1 MIDVRSPEEY
11 SGERTHMPSYPDEG
25 ALRGGHIPGAA
36 NVPWARAVNEDGTF
50 KSRTELDAIYLDG
63 AGLTAGDDI
72 NVRATLLINGAR
84 ENITDYVLQAA
95 IVYPDKTT
103 LATGTGIVSA
113 SIIDPLQG
121 TISATWP
128 RATTG
133 AIEPGMYLVEIQAQI
148 GAVRTTYE
156 RVPIMVDAGAIP

>member
-1 MIDVRSPEEY
+1 VL
-11 SGERTHMPSYPDEG
+11 T
-25 ALRGGHIPGAA
+25 
-36 NVPWARAVNEDGTF
+36 V
-50 KSRTELDAIYLDG
+50 
-63 AGLTAGDDI
+63 TAGDDI

-133 AIEPGMYLVEIQAQI
+133 QIVPGMYLVEIQAQI